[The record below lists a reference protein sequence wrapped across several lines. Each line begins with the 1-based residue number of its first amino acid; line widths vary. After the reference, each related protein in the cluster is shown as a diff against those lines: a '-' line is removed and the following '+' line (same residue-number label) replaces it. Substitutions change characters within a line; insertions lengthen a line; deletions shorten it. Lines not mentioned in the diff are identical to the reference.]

1 MAKKPAPSKSKPDD
15 PRYEDLIERLEELV
29 EQIESGELDLE
40 QSIKGYEEGATL
52 IKQARAILTRA
63 EQRVAAIESNPEQ
76 NPDPSE

>member
-1 MAKKPAPSKSKPDD
+1 MAKKPTKADD

-40 QSIKGYEEGATL
+40 GSIKGYEEGANL

-63 EQRVAAIESNPEQ
+63 EQRVAAIETNPEQ